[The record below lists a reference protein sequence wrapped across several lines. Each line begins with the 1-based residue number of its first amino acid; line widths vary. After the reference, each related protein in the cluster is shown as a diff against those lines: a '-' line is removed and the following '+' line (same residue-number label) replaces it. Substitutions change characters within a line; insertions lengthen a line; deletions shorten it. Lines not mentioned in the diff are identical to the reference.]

1 MLEALRVV
9 VGCMA
14 QLGLQLE
21 IVERGAASLFFSIEP
36 LRSGTTGEWIA
47 LDTINEIR

>member
-21 IVERGAASLFFSIEP
+21 IVERGAASLFFLMKP
-36 LRSGTTGEWIA
+36 LRTGTAGAWIA
-47 LDTINEIR
+47 LDTISEIR